1 MSNGY
6 DGSMMNGLQTLE
18 NWRDYFDNP
27 QGGLLGLFNAI
38 QVSYSSPD
46 IPCEVPALTDKKN
59 IGTIV
64 ALPFAPICNDRLGRR
79 WTLFIGS
86 LGKSLFLYTSCP

>member
-38 QVSYSSPD
+38 QVSVEHVCYGES
-46 IPCEVPALTDKKN
+46 
-59 IGTIV
+59 
-64 ALPFAPICNDRLGRR
+64 RR
-79 WTLFIGS
+79 
-86 LGKSLFLYTSCP
+86 

>member
-38 QVSYSSPD
+38 QVSAHLTYVEKSAAVSDFASEYRYHCCSSFRSH
-46 IPCEVPALTDKKN
+46 VQR
-59 IGTIV
+59 
-64 ALPFAPICNDRLGRR
+64 LPWPKVDLVYR
-79 WTLFIGS
+79 
-86 LGKSLFLYTSCP
+86 